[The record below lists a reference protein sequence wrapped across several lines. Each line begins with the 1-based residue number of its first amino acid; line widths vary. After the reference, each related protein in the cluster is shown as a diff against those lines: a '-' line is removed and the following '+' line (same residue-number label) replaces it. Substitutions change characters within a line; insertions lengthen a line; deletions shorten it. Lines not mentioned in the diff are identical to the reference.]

1 MLKYIGKRL
10 LMMIPVM
17 IGVIIIVFTMLYIT
31 PGDPA
36 MLILGETSTEV
47 ERETLREEMG
57 LNDGYFKRLGDF
69 CYDLVFHGNLGDS
82 YVNGLPVL
90 ELIKSRLPATVTMA
104 VASVGFALVLGLVLG
119 VVSAA
124 RPYTLLDNVS
134 MTLALVGVSM
144 PNFWQGLLLMLL
156 FSVQL
161 GWLPAT
167 GWGTWQHILLP
178 AITVGTSSAG
188 IIARMTRS
196 SMLEVINSDYINTAR
211 SKGQKEIVVITRHAL
226 RNALIPVM
234 TTVGLQFG
242 AMLGGA
248 LLTETVFAMPGLG
261 KLMVDSIN
269 GRDYTVVQGGVL
281 VIAIMFS
288 LVNLFVDILYAYA
301 DPRIKSNYC

>member
-47 ERETLREEMG
+47 EREALREEMG

-69 CYDLVFHGNLGDS
+69 CYDLVFHGDLGDS

-90 ELIKSRLPATVTMA
+90 DLIKSRLPATVTMA

-119 VVSAA
+119 VISAA

-301 DPRIKSNYC
+301 DPRIKSNYN